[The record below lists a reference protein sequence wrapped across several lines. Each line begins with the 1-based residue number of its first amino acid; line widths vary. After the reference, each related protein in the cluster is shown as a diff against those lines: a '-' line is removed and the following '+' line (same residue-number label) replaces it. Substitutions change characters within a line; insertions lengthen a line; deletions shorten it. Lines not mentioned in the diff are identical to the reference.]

1 MVGGEHDDLLSLS
14 EAARRSGLSRGRL
27 RRLLDGGD
35 LPGARRAPGGGPWQI
50 PASDLT
56 TVDLAAVDVT
66 GVDVTTV
73 DLTDGTAPG
82 PGGTDEPDLP
92 GDPADAGP
100 VVDWLRAEVER
111 WRRRAEVAEAQA
123 RERQTHIVDLQR
135 ALAAREAAAAAP
147 AAARRPAD
155 PAPVAPD
162 RILAV
167 PAPLPVGLRRPRG
180 PAWLRRAP

>member
-1 MVGGEHDDLLSLS
+1 MVGGEREHLLSLS

-50 PASDLT
+50 PASEL
-56 TVDLAAVDVT
+56 
-66 GVDVTTV
+66 TTV
-73 DLTDGTAPG
+73 DLTDGAAPD
-82 PGGTDEPDLP
+82 PGDPGEPDPGEPDLA

-135 ALAAREAAAAAP
+135 ALAALEAAVDAP

-155 PAPVAPD
+155 PAPVAPE

-167 PAPLPVGLRRPRG
+167 PAPLPAGVRRPRG
-180 PAWLRRAP
+180 PAWLRRTP

>member
-1 MVGGEHDDLLSLS
+1 MVGGEREHLLSLS

-56 TVDLAAVDVT
+56 TVDL
-66 GVDVTTV
+66 
-73 DLTDGTAPG
+73 TDGAAPDPAG
-82 PGGTDEPDLP
+82 PGEPDLA

-100 VVDWLRAEVER
+100 MVDWLRAEVER

-135 ALAAREAAAAAP
+135 ALAALEAAVDAP
-147 AAARRPAD
+147 AAARRPAA

-167 PAPLPVGLRRPRG
+167 PAPLPAGLRPRG